1 MLKPSLTRKA
11 NSKYSFKFFLHA
23 NNTLL
28 KVEHGKQIW
37 QIPLIYNMTIST
49 PSDSHNLS
57 HIQFLTDFC
66 FLKW

>member
-28 KVEHGKQIW
+28 KVEHGKQI
-37 QIPLIYNMTIST
+37 
-49 PSDSHNLS
+49 
-57 HIQFLTDFC
+57 
-66 FLKW
+66 